1 MLAASM
7 VAKTIAPDSEREAT
21 KNWLERLTWREAQ
34 SPTATSPAP

>member
-7 VAKTIAPDSEREAT
+7 VAKTIGPDSERAAT

-34 SPTATSPAP
+34 RPTATRAAP